1 MGDMSTHSPVLI
13 LPTRL
18 KPLAV
23 LAGLLEKLERQ
34 PRQAS
39 ATQYRQVVLEIRHQL
54 EDLSTVAALDKP
66 LDRLLQAFPGT
77 AEVYENIR
85 YEHSGLSRSPLEEA
99 TSAEMMATRV
109 VDSARHPGKP
119 H

>member
-1 MGDMSTHSPVLI
+1 MNTPSPVLI

-54 EDLSTVAALDKP
+54 EDLSLLPTLDKP

-77 AEVYENIR
+77 AEVYENLR
-85 YEHSGLSRSPLEEA
+85 YEQSGLSRSPIDEA
-99 TSAEMMATRV
+99 ACAELMASRV
-109 VDSARHPGKP
+109 VAGLRQGAKP